1 MKCPS
6 CASMETKVIDSRTVN
21 DGWAIRRRR
30 SCEFCEKRFTTLERL
45 VITDLVVMKRDN
57 TKELYDQSK
66 LRRALMVAFGKH
78 HASLET
84 INELIVQLENERS
97 GSKEI
102 TSEQLWRDVLEALK
116 WVNEF
121 AYVRFASVFMKFN
134 GIDDF
139 RTMLEGE

>member
-1 MKCPS
+1 
-6 CASMETKVIDSRTVN
+6 METKVIDSRTVN
-21 DGWAIRRRR
+21 DGGAIRRRR
-30 SCEFCEKRFTTLERL
+30 SCEYCEKRFTTLERL
-45 VITDLVVMKRDN
+45 VITDLVVMKRDD

-66 LRRALMVAFGKH
+66 LKRALMVAFGKH

-84 INELIVQLENERS
+84 INEIIVQLENKRS

-102 TSEQLWRDVLEALK
+102 TSEQLWQDVLEALK

-121 AYVRFASVFMKFN
+121 AYVRFASVFMRFG

-139 RTMLEGE
+139 RAMLEGK

>member
-1 MKCPS
+1 
-6 CASMETKVIDSRTVN
+6 
-21 DGWAIRRRR
+21 
-30 SCEFCEKRFTTLERL
+30 
-45 VITDLVVMKRDN
+45 
-57 TKELYDQSK
+57 
-66 LRRALMVAFGKH
+66 
-78 HASLET
+78 
-84 INELIVQLENERS
+84 LENERS